1 MGTTGVKKT
10 STGVD
15 MRATRGDDLDLPTY
29 VDAPWDCH
37 IYIYI
42 YGDQLGWWQGVNAA
56 AYIPV
61 PWSVW
66 AMQHACPNE
75 LGFIDQWQ
83 K

>member
-1 MGTTGVKKT
+1 MG
-10 STGVD
+10 
-15 MRATRGDDLDLPTY
+15 LP
-29 VDAPWDCH
+29 
-37 IYIYI
+37 YIYI